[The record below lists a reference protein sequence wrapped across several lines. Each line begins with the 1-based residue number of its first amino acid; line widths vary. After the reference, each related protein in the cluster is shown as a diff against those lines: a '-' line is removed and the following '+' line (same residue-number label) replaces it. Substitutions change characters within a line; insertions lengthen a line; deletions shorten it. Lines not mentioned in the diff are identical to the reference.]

1 MNAMNSKNNTKDLL
15 ADSLRDL
22 MLKKPFEKIT
32 IKQICDAT
40 GVIRIVFYNYFS
52 DKYAALEYIVYRDL
66 YETAYPY
73 IQSRDRHEAFRVVI
87 FAIQKNIEFYRVG
100 YQIVGQNSF
109 EEAIYKAVHQI
120 IHDFVSHMDG
130 EIPMMDKFSTD
141 TFTKFHAIV
150 ISAGIKEYVKTNKEV
165 EPNYLIELYEWL
177 ISSSEKVLERK

>member
-1 MNAMNSKNNTKDLL
+1 MNSKNNTKDLL

-87 FAIQKNIEFYRVG
+87 FVIQKNIEFYRIG
-100 YQIVGQNSF
+100 YQIIGQNSF
-109 EEAIYKAVHQI
+109 EEAVYKAVYQVV
-120 IHDFVSHMDG
+120 HDFMSQVEEDVLG
-130 EIPMMDKFSTD
+130 VDKFSAD
-141 TFTKFHAIV
+141 TFVRFHAIV
-150 ISAGIKEYVKTNKEV
+150 ISAGIKEYVKTNKEIQ
-165 EPNYLIELYEWL
+165 PDYLIELYRWL
-177 ISSSEKVLERK
+177 IFSSEKILEEK

>member
-1 MNAMNSKNNTKDLL
+1 MNSKNNTKDLL

-52 DKYAALEYIVYRDL
+52 DKYDALEYIVYRDL

-73 IQSRDRHEAFRVVI
+73 IQSRDRYEAFKVMI
-87 FAIQKNIEFYRVG
+87 FAVQKNIEFYRVG

-109 EEAIYKAVHQI
+109 EEAVYKAIYQI
-120 IHDFVSHMDG
+120 IHDFVSRIEN
-130 EIPMMDKFSTD
+130 EIPMVDKFSAD
-141 TFTKFHAIV
+141 TFTKFHAII

-165 EPNYLIELYEWL
+165 KPNYLIELYEWL
-177 ISSSEKVLERK
+177 ISSSEKILETK

>member
-1 MNAMNSKNNTKDLL
+1 MNSKNNTKDLL

-52 DKYAALEYIVYRDL
+52 DKYDALEYIIYRDL
-66 YETAYPY
+66 YETTHPY
-73 IQSRDRHEAFRVVI
+73 VKDNDRQKAFQVMI
-87 FAIQKNIEFYRVG
+87 FAVQKNIEFYRIG

-109 EEAIYKAVHQI
+109 EEAVYHVVFQI
-120 IHDFVSHMDG
+120 CDDFVKSIGH
-130 EIPMMDKFSTD
+130 ELLATNKFSLD

-150 ISAGIKEYVKTNKEV
+150 ISAGIKEYVKTNKELK
-165 EPNYLIELYEWL
+165 PNYLIELYKWL
-177 ISSSEKVLERK
+177 ISSTEKILEEK